1 MTQLLEFDFKYSN
14 IDTVNLS
21 PNMDTVNMPSIKN
34 AYHHGNLRTELIN
47 SALSIVDNDGVE
59 GVSIRKVARELGVAH
74 SAPVNHFRDKK
85 ALLTALAT
93 KVFSDIAQTLRQQLL
108 DSEASIA
115 QKVHIISNTLVSFG
129 LEQPHRYR
137 LLWRGDCLDNDNAEL
152 NDAMNSIY
160 DQLIAALSENHDQ
173 AIQSVESQA
182 IALWSLLH
190 GYVTM
195 RLDGILVAKQDER
208 SGLDRQSAIVDVFL
222 NGIMAG

>member
-1 MTQLLEFDFKYSN
+1 M
-14 IDTVNLS
+14 
-21 PNMDTVNMPSIKN
+21 
-34 AYHHGNLRTELIN
+34 
-47 SALSIVDNDGVE
+47 
-59 GVSIRKVARELGVAH
+59 
-74 SAPVNHFRDKK
+74 
-85 ALLTALAT
+85 
-93 KVFSDIAQTLRQQLL
+93 
-108 DSEASIA
+108 DSEASVA

-137 LLWRGDCLDNDNAEL
+137 LLWRADCLDNDNAEL
-152 NDAMNSIY
+152 IDAMDLIY

-190 GYVTM
+190 GYITM